1 MKTVQIYTDGGCRPN
16 PGPGAWA
23 ALLRYGAHERE
34 LAGFDAQTTNNRME
48 LTAALKGLQAL
59 KGPCEVDLYTDSNYL
74 KQGMSEWLAGWKR
87 RGWRTADNKPVL
99 NEDLWRALDA
109 AAATHRVRWHWV
121 RGHAG
126 HAENERVDAL
136 VTATIQAGKVS
147 EPC

>member
-1 MKTVQIYTDGGCRPN
+1 MKPVQIYTDGGCRPN
-16 PGPGAWA
+16 PGPGAWG

-34 LAGFDAQTTNNRME
+34 LAGYEAQTTNNRME

-59 KGPCEVDLYTDSNYL
+59 KSPCEVDLYTDSNYL
-74 KQGMSEWLAGWKR
+74 KQGMSEWLTGWKR

>member
-1 MKTVQIYTDGGCRPN
+1 MKTVKIYTDGGCRPN
-16 PGPGAWA
+16 PGPGAWG

-34 LAGFDAQTTNNRME
+34 IAGYEAQTTNNRME
-48 LTAALKGLQAL
+48 LTAALKGLEAL

-99 NEDLWRALDA
+99 NEDLWRALESVSA
-109 AAATHRVRWHWV
+109 MHKVRWHWV
-121 RGHAG
+121 RGHSG

-136 VTATIQAGKVS
+136 VTATIQAGKGA

>member
-1 MKTVQIYTDGGCRPN
+1 MKKVKIYTDGGCRPN
-16 PGPGAWA
+16 PGPGAWG

-34 LAGFDAQTTNNRME
+34 IAGYEAQTTNNRME
-48 LTAALKGLQAL
+48 LTAALKGLEAL

-99 NEDLWRALDA
+99 NEDLWRALESVSA
-109 AAATHRVRWHWV
+109 MHKVRWHWV
-121 RGHAG
+121 RGHSG

-136 VTATIQAGKVS
+136 VTATIQAGKGA

>member
-1 MKTVQIYTDGGCRPN
+1 MKAVQIYTDGGCRPN

-23 ALLRYGAHERE
+23 ALLRHGAHERE
-34 LAGFDAQTTNNRME
+34 IAGYESQTTNNRME

-59 KGPCEVDLYTDSNYL
+59 KSPCEVDLYTDSNYL

-87 RGWRTADNKPVL
+87 RGWRTADHKPVL
-99 NEDLWRALDA
+99 NEDLWRALEA

>member
-1 MKTVQIYTDGGCRPN
+1 MKQVQIYTDGGCRPN

-34 LAGFDAQTTNNRME
+34 LAGYEAQTTNNRME
-48 LTAALKGLQAL
+48 LTAALKGLEAL
-59 KGPCEVDLYTDSNYL
+59 KNPCEVDLYTDSNYL
-74 KQGMSEWLAGWKR
+74 KQGMSEWLSAWKR
-87 RGWRTADNKPVL
+87 RGWRTADKKPVL

-121 RGHAG
+121 RGHSG
-126 HAENERVDAL
+126 HVENERVDAL

>member
-16 PGPGAWA
+16 PGPGAWGV
-23 ALLRYGAHERE
+23 LLRYGAHERE
-34 LAGFDAQTTNNRME
+34 LAGYEAQTTNNRME

-59 KGPCEVDLYTDSNYL
+59 KSPCEVDLYTDSNYL

-126 HAENERVDAL
+126 PAAHERADAL

>member
-1 MKTVQIYTDGGCRPN
+1 MKMVQIYTDGGCRPN

-23 ALLRYGAHERE
+23 ALLRHGAHERE
-34 LAGFDAQTTNNRME
+34 IAGYEAQTTNNRME

-59 KGPCEVDLYTDSNYL
+59 KNPCEVDLYTDSNYL

-87 RGWRTADNKPVL
+87 RGWRTADKKPVL

-109 AAATHRVRWHWV
+109 AAATHQVRWHWV
-121 RGHAG
+121 RGHSG

>member
-34 LAGFDAQTTNNRME
+34 LAGYEPQTTNNRME
-48 LTAALKGLQAL
+48 LTAALKGLEAL
-59 KGPCEVDLYTDSNYL
+59 KNPCEVDLYTDSNYL

-121 RGHAG
+121 RGHSG

>member
-1 MKTVQIYTDGGCRPN
+1 VK
-16 PGPGAWA
+16 PGETLVEA
-23 ALLRYGAHERE
+23 RSGAHERE
-34 LAGFDAQTTNNRME
+34 IAGYEAQTTNNRME

-59 KGPCEVDLYTDSNYL
+59 KNPCEVDLYTDSNYL

-87 RGWRTADNKPVL
+87 RGWRTADKKPVL

-109 AAATHRVRWHWV
+109 AAATHQVRWHWV
-121 RGHAG
+121 RGHSG

>member
-16 PGPGAWA
+16 PGPGAWGV
-23 ALLRYGAHERE
+23 LLRCGTRERE
-34 LAGFDAQTTNNRME
+34 LAGYEAQTTNNRME

-59 KGPCEVDLYTDSNYL
+59 KRPCEVDLYTDSNYL

-136 VTATIQAGKVS
+136 VTATIQAGKAS
-147 EPC
+147 GPC

>member
-1 MKTVQIYTDGGCRPN
+1 MKTVKIYTDGGCRPN

-34 LAGFDAQTTNNRME
+34 IAGYEAQTTNNRME
-48 LTAALKGLQAL
+48 LTAALRGLEAL

-99 NEDLWRALDA
+99 NEDLWRALESA
-109 AAATHRVRWHWV
+109 SAMHKVRWHWV
-121 RGHAG
+121 RGHSG

>member
-16 PGPGAWA
+16 PGPGAWG

-34 LAGFDAQTTNNRME
+34 LAGYEAQTTNNRME

-59 KGPCEVDLYTDSNYL
+59 KSPCEVDLYTDSNYL